1 MIFGTA
7 EHIFVHKTPK
17 NARFWPENVSGV
29 NAPGHTRG
37 RRGHLLSHPPPSQL
51 MLSAPT
57 SILDPPP
64 LVVQM
69 HSQSG
74 AQPRFQSWGSSFLV
88 WGITALLQNF
98 LEGISSLAQSVT
110 PTKKLR
116 KKVGVRPNFGG
127 SRPRPQWLR
136 PCPWC
141 RHAEGTVAPI
151 SSWVC
156 WQRWWTT
163 LSWRPTILVSVR
175 RPSVAF
181 CLRSCR
187 EGCRRFAWSSSAAS
201 FLPLTPCRTPVS

>member
-1 MIFGTA
+1 
-7 EHIFVHKTPK
+7 
-17 NARFWPENVSGV
+17 
-29 NAPGHTRG
+29 
-37 RRGHLLSHPPPSQL
+37 

-116 KKVGVRPNFGG
+116 KKVGGPSKFWRVQTP
-127 SRPRPQWLR
+127 PPV
-136 PCPWC
+136 
-141 RHAEGTVAPI
+141 VAPMPVVSACRRYCCAYFFLGLLATLVDDTFLTPDDTGL
-151 SSWVC
+151 SSPAFCGILPSV
-156 WQRWWTT
+156 
-163 LSWRPTILVSVR
+163 LSWGLPPLRLVV
-175 RPSVAF
+175 F
-181 CLRSCR
+181 
-187 EGCRRFAWSSSAAS
+187 GCFFSSID
-201 FLPLTPCRTPVS
+201 TV